1 VTDEDRTPA
10 WEGYAGALRVESL
23 LQTCRT
29 TARVGIPVNKRP
41 APSSARGVLCSI
53 GANGC
58 GVVFN
63 VCSADRGE
71 A

>member
-1 VTDEDRTPA
+1 MGGIYT
-10 WEGYAGALRVESL
+10 GGLRVGSL

-29 TARVGIPVNKRP
+29 TACVRRSVNKRP